1 MNPMPCNLARSQ
13 SVVTLLLLLTMSS
26 HAAAQSPVPRS
37 AKLERIATGFQFV
50 EGPVWK
56 DSVGL
61 LFSDIPAN
69 TVYEWTASAGAQAY
83 LNPSDN
89 SNGLT
94 LDLQGRLILTQTG
107 LRRVARRES
116 NGVET
121 SLASAYGGKKL
132 NSPNDVV
139 VKSDGSV
146 WFTDPPLNI
155 PSGQKAELT
164 FSGIFRISLSG
175 ALQLLDSSLSQPN
188 GICFSPDEK
197 NLYVNNSA
205 ERVIYVWDVMND
217 TSIANRRRFA
227 SMTPPG
233 YADGM
238 KVDSLGNLFSAGPLG
253 IWVFGPDGAV
263 LDTILVPGQ
272 TSNCN
277 WGDPDRR
284 TLYITSGNSVY
295 RIRLAEASGIGETGD
310 NLPGGFDLYPNYPNP
325 FNPSTTIRF
334 ALPHRTSM
342 TLALFNSLGQRI
354 ATLLDGDQVAGVHD
368 LRFDGSRL
376 ASGMYFYRLQAGD
389 FVRARRLVLS
399 R

>member
-1 MNPMPCNLARSQ
+1 M
-13 SVVTLLLLLTMSS
+13 
-26 HAAAQSPVPRS
+26 
-37 AKLERIATGFQFV
+37 
-50 EGPVWK
+50 
-56 DSVGL
+56 
-61 LFSDIPAN
+61 
-69 TVYEWTASAGAQAY
+69 
-83 LNPSDN
+83 NPSDN

-155 PSGQKAELT
+155 PAGQKAELT
-164 FSGIFRISLSG
+164 FSGIFRISTSG
-175 ALQLLDSSLSQPN
+175 ALQLLDSSLTQPN

-197 NLYVNNSA
+197 RLYVNNSA
-205 ERVIYVWDVMND
+205 ERVIYVWDVVQD
-217 TSIANRRRFA
+217 TVIANRRRFA
-227 SMTPPG
+227 SMNPAG

-238 KVDSLGNLFSAGPLG
+238 KVDSPGNLFSAGPLG

-277 WGDPDRR
+277 WGDQDRR

-295 RIRLAEASGIGETGD
+295 RIRLGPTSGIGETGD
-310 NLPGGFDLYPNYPNP
+310 NLPGGFDLYQNYPNP

-334 ALPHRTSM
+334 DLPHRAAMRLTV
-342 TLALFNSLGQRI
+342 FNSLGQQV
-354 ATLLDGDQVAGVHD
+354 AALLEGDQAAGAHEVN
-368 LRFDGSRL
+368 FDGSRL
-376 ASGMYFYRLQAGD
+376 ASGLYFYRMQAEGFLQT
-389 FVRARRLVLS
+389 RRFVLS

>member
-1 MNPMPCNLARSQ
+1 MPAKLPISRYGL
-13 SVVTLLLLLTMSS
+13 TLFFLLPVSY
-26 HAAAQSPVPRS
+26 AAAQSPVPAN

-56 DSVGL
+56 DSTGL

-69 TVYEWTASAGAQAY
+69 TVYAWTASGGAQAY
-83 LNPSDN
+83 VSPSDN

-94 LDLQGRLILTQTG
+94 LDSRGRLILTQTG

-121 SLASAYGGKKL
+121 SLASAYGGKRL

-155 PSGQKAELT
+155 PAGQKAELT
-164 FSGIFRISLSG
+164 FSGIFRIATSG
-175 ALQLLDSSLSQPN
+175 ALQMLDSSLTQPN

-197 NLYVNNSA
+197 RLYVNNSA
-205 ERVIYVWDVMND
+205 ERVIYVWDVVQD
-217 TSIANRRRFA
+217 TLIANRRRFA
-227 SMTPPG
+227 SMNPAG

-284 TLYITSGNSVY
+284 TLYITAGSSVY
-295 RIRLAEASGIGETGD
+295 RIRLAGTTGIGETGV
-310 NLPGGFDLYPNYPNP
+310 NLPGIFDLYQNFPNP

-334 ALPHRTSM
+334 SLPHRAVTRL
-342 TLALFNSLGQRI
+342 TVFNSLGQQV
-354 ATLLDGDQVAGVHD
+354 ATLLDGDQNAGVHD
-368 LRFDGSRL
+368 LKFDGTRM
-376 ASGMYFYRLQAGD
+376 ASGMYFYRMQAGE
-389 FVRARRLVLS
+389 FVQTRRLVLS

>member
-1 MNPMPCNLARSQ
+1 MSQ
-13 SVVTLLLLLTMSS
+13 CGVTLLLLLTMS
-26 HAAAQSPVPRS
+26 HAVAQSPVPGS
-37 AKLERIATGFQFV
+37 ATVERIATGFQFV

-56 DSVGL
+56 ESAGL

-69 TVYEWTASAGAQAY
+69 TVYAWTAPAGTQPY
-83 LNPSDN
+83 VSPSGN

-94 LDLQGRLILTQTG
+94 LDSQGRLILTQTG

-121 SLASAYGGKKL
+121 PLASAYGGKKL

-155 PSGQKAELT
+155 PNGQKAELT

-197 NLYVNNSA
+197 RLYVNNST
-205 ERVIYVWDVMND
+205 ERVIYVWDVVQD
-217 TSIANRRRFA
+217 TLISNRRRFA
-227 SMTPPG
+227 SMNPAG

-284 TLYITSGNSVY
+284 SLYITSGNSVY
-295 RIRLAEASGIGETGD
+295 RIRLAGTSGVGERGD
-310 NLPGGFDLYPNYPNP
+310 NLPGGFDLYQNYPNP

-334 ALPHRTSM
+334 AVPHRTSI
-342 TLALFNSLGQRI
+342 TLVVFNALGQQV
-354 ATLLDGDQVAGVHD
+354 ATLLQGHQAAGAHD
-368 LRFDGSRL
+368 LKFDGSRL
-376 ASGMYFYRLQAGD
+376 ASGLYFYRMQAGE
-389 FVRARRLVLS
+389 FVQTRRLVLS

>member
-1 MNPMPCNLARSQ
+1 
-13 SVVTLLLLLTMSS
+13 MSS

-227 SMTPPG
+227 SMTPP
-233 YADGM
+233 DM
-238 KVDSLGNLFSAGPLG
+238 P
-253 IWVFGPDGAV
+253 
-263 LDTILVPGQ
+263 T
-272 TSNCN
+272 
-277 WGDPDRR
+277 
-284 TLYITSGNSVY
+284 
-295 RIRLAEASGIGETGD
+295 E
-310 NLPGGFDLYPNYPNP
+310 
-325 FNPSTTIRF
+325 
-334 ALPHRTSM
+334 
-342 TLALFNSLGQRI
+342 
-354 ATLLDGDQVAGVHD
+354 
-368 LRFDGSRL
+368 
-376 ASGMYFYRLQAGD
+376 
-389 FVRARRLVLS
+389 
-399 R
+399 

>member
-1 MNPMPCNLARSQ
+1 MSPYALPF
-13 SVVTLLLLLTMSS
+13 LLMFALCQ
-26 HAAAQSPVPRS
+26 AVAQSPVPRS

-56 DSVGL
+56 DSAGI

-69 TVYEWTASAGAQAY
+69 TVYAWTASAGAQAY
-83 LNPSDN
+83 MSPSGN

-94 LDLQGRLILTQTG
+94 LDPQGRLILTQTG

-116 NGVET
+116 NGVQT

-139 VKSDGSV
+139 LKSDGSV

-155 PSGQKAELT
+155 PAGQQAELA
-164 FSGIFRISLSG
+164 FSGIFRISTSG
-175 ALQLLDSSLSQPN
+175 TLQLLDSSLSQPN

-197 NLYVNNSA
+197 RLYVNNSA
-205 ERVIYVWDVMND
+205 ERVIYVWDVVHD
-217 TSIANRRRFA
+217 TVIANRKRFA
-227 SMTPPG
+227 SMNPAG

-253 IWVFGPDGAV
+253 IWVFAPDGTV

-284 TLYITSGNSVY
+284 TLYITAGNSLY
-295 RIRLAEASGIGETGD
+295 RIRLAVTSGIGESGD
-310 NLPGGFDLYPNYPNP
+310 NLPGVFHLYPNYPNP

-342 TLALFNSLGQRI
+342 TLKVFNSLGQQV
-354 ATLLDGDQVAGVHD
+354 ATLLEGDQSAGVHD
-368 LRFDGSRL
+368 LQFDGSRL
-376 ASGMYFYRLQAGD
+376 SSGMYFYRLQAGD
-389 FVRARRLVLS
+389 FAQTKRLVLS

>member
-1 MNPMPCNLARSQ
+1 
-13 SVVTLLLLLTMSS
+13 V
-26 HAAAQSPVPRS
+26 
-37 AKLERIATGFQFV
+37 ERIATGFQFV
-50 EGPVWK
+50 EGPVSR
-56 DSVGL
+56 DSTGL

-69 TVYEWTASAGAQAY
+69 TVYAWTSSAGAHVY
-83 LNPSDN
+83 LSPSGN

-94 LDLQGRLILTQTG
+94 LDAQGRLILTQTG
-107 LRRVARRES
+107 LRRVARLES
-116 NGVET
+116 NGTET
-121 SLASAYGGKKL
+121 PLASAYGGKKL

-164 FSGIFRISLSG
+164 FSGIFRISTSG

-197 NLYVNNSA
+197 RLYVNNSS
-205 ERVIYVWDVMND
+205 ERVIYAWDVVND
-217 TSIANRRRFA
+217 TLIANRRRFG
-227 SMTPPG
+227 SMSPAG

-238 KVDSLGNLFSAGPLG
+238 KVDSMGNLFSAGPLG
-253 IWVFGPDGAV
+253 VWVFAPDGAV

-277 WGDPDRR
+277 WGDQDRR

-295 RIRLAEASGIGETGD
+295 RIRLAVTSGARGTGL
-310 NLPGGFDLYPNYPNP
+310 NLPGGFDLLPNYPNP

-334 ALPHRTSM
+334 VLPHRTSM
-342 TLALFNSLGQRI
+342 SLTVFNSLGQQV
-354 ATLLDGDQVAGVHD
+354 ATLLEGDQGAGVHD
-368 LRFDGSRL
+368 VAFDGSRL
-376 ASGMYFYRLQAGD
+376 ASGMYFYCMAAGD
-389 FVRARRLVLS
+389 FVQTRRLVLS

>member
-1 MNPMPCNLARSQ
+1 MPANLSMSQ
-13 SVVTLLLLLTMSS
+13 CGITLLLLLIMS
-26 HAAAQSPVPRS
+26 HAVAQSPVPTS

-56 DSVGL
+56 DSAGL

-69 TVYEWTASAGAQAY
+69 TVYAWTASAGAQAY
-83 LNPSDN
+83 VSPSGN

-94 LDLQGRLILTQTG
+94 LDSQGRLILTQTG

-116 NGVET
+116 NGLQT

-155 PSGQKAELT
+155 PAGQKAELT
-164 FSGIFRISLSG
+164 FSGIFRISTSG
-175 ALQLLDSSLSQPN
+175 ALQLLDSSLAQPN

-197 NLYVNNSA
+197 RLYVNNSA
-205 ERVIYVWDVMND
+205 ERVIYVWDVGQD
-217 TSIANRRRFA
+217 SLIANRRQFA
-227 SMTPPG
+227 SMNPAG

-253 IWVFGPDGAV
+253 IWVFGPGGAV

-295 RIRLAEASGIGETGD
+295 RIRLGLTSGVGETGD
-310 NLPGGFDLYPNYPNP
+310 NLPAGFDLYQNYPNP

-334 ALPHRTSM
+334 ALPHRTA
-342 TLALFNSLGQRI
+342 TRLTVFNSLGQQI
-354 ATLLDGDQVAGVHD
+354 ATLLDGDQAAGAHD
-368 LRFDGSRL
+368 LKFDGTRL
-376 ASGMYFYRLQAGD
+376 ASGMYFYRMQAGE
-389 FVRARRLVLS
+389 FNQTKRLLLVR
-399 R
+399 

>member
-1 MNPMPCNLARSQ
+1 
-13 SVVTLLLLLTMSS
+13 
-26 HAAAQSPVPRS
+26 
-37 AKLERIATGFQFV
+37 
-50 EGPVWK
+50 
-56 DSVGL
+56 
-61 LFSDIPAN
+61 
-69 TVYEWTASAGAQAY
+69 
-83 LNPSDN
+83 
-89 SNGLT
+89 
-94 LDLQGRLILTQTG
+94 

-116 NGVET
+116 NGLQT

-155 PSGQKAELT
+155 PAGQKAELT
-164 FSGIFRISLSG
+164 FSGIFRISTSG
-175 ALQLLDSSLSQPN
+175 ALQLLDSSLAQPN

-197 NLYVNNSA
+197 RLYVNNSA
-205 ERVIYVWDVMND
+205 ERVIYVWDVGQD
-217 TSIANRRRFA
+217 SLIANRRQFA
-227 SMTPPG
+227 SMNPAE

-253 IWVFGPDGAV
+253 IWVFGPGGAV

-295 RIRLAEASGIGETGD
+295 RIRLGLTSGVGETGD
-310 NLPGGFDLYPNYPNP
+310 NLPAGFDLYQNYPNP

-334 ALPHRTSM
+334 ALPAQSRVTIDIYN
-342 TLALFNSLGQRI
+342 LLGQR
-354 ATLLDGDQVAGVHD
+354 VAEIVNGEMEAGFHSVTW
-368 LRFDGSRL
+368 RAPA
-376 ASGMYFYRLQAGD
+376 ASGVYFCRMEATTSGTQGRQFQQTMKLIV
-389 FVRARRLVLS
+389 VR
-399 R
+399 

>member
-1 MNPMPCNLARSQ
+1 MPANLSMSQ
-13 SVVTLLLLLTMSS
+13 CGVTLLLLLPIS
-26 HAAAQSPVPRS
+26 HAVAQSPVPRS
-37 AKLERIATGFQFV
+37 AKVERIATGFQFV

-56 DSVGL
+56 DSTGL

-69 TVYEWTASAGAQAY
+69 TVYAWTASTGAQAY
-83 LNPSDN
+83 VSPSDN

-94 LDLQGRLILTQTG
+94 LDSQGRLILTQTG

-155 PSGQKAELT
+155 PLGQKAELT

-175 ALQLLDSSLSQPN
+175 ALQLLDSSLTQPN

-197 NLYVNNSA
+197 RLYVNNSA
-205 ERVIYVWDVMND
+205 ERVIYVWDVAQD
-217 TSIANRRRFA
+217 TLISNRRRFA
-227 SMTPPG
+227 SMNPAG

-253 IWVFGPDGAV
+253 IWVFGSNGNV

-277 WGDPDRR
+277 WGDADRR
-284 TLYITSGNSVY
+284 TLYITAGNSVY
-295 RIRLAEASGIGETGD
+295 RIRLAETSGVGETGD

-334 ALPHRTSM
+334 ALPRRTSM
-342 TLALFNSLGQRI
+342 TLVVFNALGQQI
-354 ATLLDGDQVAGVHD
+354 ATLLEGNQAAGAHD
-368 LRFDGSRL
+368 LKFDGSRL
-376 ASGMYFYRLQAGD
+376 ASGMYFYRMQAGE
-389 FVRARRLVLS
+389 FTQTRSLLLIR
-399 R
+399 

>member
-1 MNPMPCNLARSQ
+1 MPASLPMSRCGI
-13 SVVTLLLLLTMSS
+13 TLLLLLAMSR
-26 HAAAQSPVPRS
+26 AVAQSPVPTG

-56 DSVGL
+56 DSAGL

-69 TVYEWTASAGAQAY
+69 TVYSWTATGGALAY
-83 LNPSDN
+83 MSPSDN

-155 PSGQKAELT
+155 PAGQKAELT
-164 FSGIFRISLSG
+164 FSGIFRISTSG
-175 ALQLLDSSLSQPN
+175 ALQLLDSSLTQPN

-197 NLYVNNSA
+197 RLYVNNSA
-205 ERVIYVWDVMND
+205 ERVIYVWDVVQD
-217 TSIANRRRFA
+217 TVIANRRRFA
-227 SMTPPG
+227 SMNPAG

-238 KVDSLGNLFSAGPLG
+238 KVDSPGNLFSAGPLG

-277 WGDPDRR
+277 WGDQDRR

-295 RIRLAEASGIGETGD
+295 RIRLGPTSGIGETGD
-310 NLPGGFDLYPNYPNP
+310 NLPGGFDLYQNYPNP

-334 ALPHRTSM
+334 DLPHRAAMRLTV
-342 TLALFNSLGQRI
+342 FNSLGQQV
-354 ATLLDGDQVAGVHD
+354 AALLEGDQAAGAHEVN
-368 LRFDGSRL
+368 FDGSRL
-376 ASGMYFYRLQAGD
+376 ASGLYFYRMQAEGFLQT
-389 FVRARRLVLS
+389 RRFVLS

>member
-1 MNPMPCNLARSQ
+1 
-13 SVVTLLLLLTMSS
+13 
-26 HAAAQSPVPRS
+26 
-37 AKLERIATGFQFV
+37 
-50 EGPVWK
+50 
-56 DSVGL
+56 
-61 LFSDIPAN
+61 
-69 TVYEWTASAGAQAY
+69 
-83 LNPSDN
+83 
-89 SNGLT
+89 LT
-94 LDLQGRLILTQTG
+94 LDSRGRLILTQTG

-155 PSGQKAELT
+155 PAGQKAELT
-164 FSGIFRISLSG
+164 FSGIFRISVTG
-175 ALQLLDSSLSQPN
+175 ALQLLDSSLAQPN

-197 NLYVNNSA
+197 RLYVNNSA
-205 ERVIYVWDVMND
+205 ERVIYVWDVVQD
-217 TSIANRRRFA
+217 SLITNRRRFA
-227 SMTPPG
+227 SMNPAG

-238 KVDSLGNLFSAGPLG
+238 KSDSLGNLFSAGPLG

-277 WGDPDRR
+277 WGDPDRK
-284 TLYITSGNSVY
+284 TLYITSGTSVY
-295 RIRLAEASGIGETGD
+295 RIRLAETSGVGETGD
-310 NLPGGFDLYPNYPNP
+310 NLPGGFDLYQNFPNP

-334 ALPHRTSM
+334 ALPRRTAARV
-342 TLALFNSLGQRI
+342 TVFNSLGQKI
-354 ATLLDGDQVAGVHD
+354 ATLLDGVQAAGEYD
-368 LRFDGSRL
+368 LKFDGSRL
-376 ASGMYFYRLQAGD
+376 ASGLYFYRMQAGE
-389 FVRARRLVLS
+389 FVQTRRLVLS